1 MVTGIKESFP
11 ISLFLYLMI
20 QLFVVSYT
28 DLKIKKIPNVWP
40 ITNLIT
46 FFVLFILFPGLYEL
60 SPRTLFYPVVFFFV
74 GLFFFSIKIVGA
86 GDSKYLVTLFL
97 LVPLSFQEV
106 ALASLVEITFITGVV
121 SFSINTIKNIK
132 VIIRAFRERKINL
145 IKQCYGKKFPFAPVI
160 LGSWIIFGWKIQKN
174 LF

>member
-1 MVTGIKESFP
+1 MVMEIKAIFP
-11 ISLFLYLMI
+11 VSLFLYLMI
-20 QLFVVSYT
+20 QLFIVSYT

-40 ITNLIT
+40 IVNVFT
-46 FFVLFILFPGLYEL
+46 FFILYFLFPGLFEI
-60 SPRTLFYPVVFFFV
+60 SWRTLFYPTVFFFV

-86 GDSKYLVTLFL
+86 GDSKYLVSLFL
-97 LVPLSFQEV
+97 LVPLGFQEV

-121 SFSINTIKNIK
+121 SFLINTLKNIK
-132 VIIRAFRERKINL
+132 KIFQAFNERKINL
-145 IKQCYGKKFPFAPVI
+145 IKECYGKKFPFAPVI

>member
-1 MVTGIKESFP
+1 MVMEIKDIFP
-11 ISLFLYLMI
+11 ISLFFYLMV

-28 DLKIKKIPNVWP
+28 DLKIKKIPNIWP
-40 ITNLIT
+40 LSNLFV
-46 FFVLFILFPGLYEL
+46 FFILFFLFPGLFEL
-60 SPRTLFYPVVFFFV
+60 SWRTLFYPTVFFFV

-86 GDSKYLVTLFL
+86 GDSKYLVSLFL
-97 LVPLSFQEV
+97 LVPLNFQEV

-121 SFSINTIKNIK
+121 SFFINTIKNFKKIF
-132 VIIRAFRERKINL
+132 RAFKEKKINL
-145 IKQCYGKKFPFAPVI
+145 IKECYGKKFPFAPVI